1 MNKKQK
7 KLLYR
12 IIAAVIL
19 VIALELAPVDGW
31 LKFALYLIP
40 YLIIGYETLV
50 KAVKGIK
57 NRQPFDENFLM
68 AVATIGAIALGD
80 FREGVSVMVFYQI
93 GELFENIAVGK
104 SRRSIGQL
112 MDIRPDYANI
122 EDENGQLV
130 RHDPDEI
137 AIGTVIVVQQDKPGV
152 VAHITRVL
160 SDKGV
165 NIAFMR
171 LFREAKGHT
180 AYTIVESDGRFP
192 EGIEE
197 PLRDNP
203 NVRDVMIIE
212 P

>member
-12 IIAAVIL
+12 IIAAVVL

-57 NRQPFDENFLM
+57 NHQPFDENFLM

-137 AIGTVIVVQQDKPGV
+137 AIGTVIVVQPGEK
-152 VAHITRVL
+152 IPI
-160 SDKGV
+160 DGV
-165 NIAFMR
+165 
-171 LFREAKGHT
+171 
-180 AYTIVESDGRFP
+180 IVEGTSTLNTAALTGEYAAQCLSR
-192 EGIEE
+192 
-197 PLRDNP
+197 R
-203 NVRDVMIIE
+203 
-212 P
+212 

>member
-12 IIAAVIL
+12 IIAAVVL

-80 FREGVSVMVFYQI
+80 FREGVSVIFLNPVD
-93 GELFENIAVGK
+93 FERMGPALEAARAAHIPVVTIDTNVQDSDFVASTIETDNYAAGRACAEHLLPV
-104 SRRSIGQL
+104 SRRC
-112 MDIRPDYANI
+112 A
-122 EDENGQLV
+122 
-130 RHDPDEI
+130 
-137 AIGTVIVVQQDKPGV
+137 PGHSPW
-152 VAHITRVL
+152 AW
-160 SDKGV
+160 
-165 NIAFMR
+165 
-171 LFREAKGHT
+171 
-180 AYTIVESDGRFP
+180 
-192 EGIEE
+192 
-197 PLRDNP
+197 
-203 NVRDVMIIE
+203 
-212 P
+212 